1 MYYAHFGHSKPP
13 FFAEMKQAMNGNIK
27 RMGLMIV
34 RTNIINTKEAF
45 TLADNV
51 DCGVHVIRPFS
62 NFNSLVID
70 VEI

>member
-1 MYYAHFGHSKPP
+1 
-13 FFAEMKQAMNGNIK
+13 
-27 RMGLMIV
+27 MIV

-62 NFNSLVID
+62 NSKFLGIVVRI
-70 VEI
+70 